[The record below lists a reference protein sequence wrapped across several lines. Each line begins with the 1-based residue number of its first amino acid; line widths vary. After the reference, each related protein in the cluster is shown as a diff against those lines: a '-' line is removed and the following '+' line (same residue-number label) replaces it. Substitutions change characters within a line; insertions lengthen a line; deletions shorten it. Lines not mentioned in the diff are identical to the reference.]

1 MLSINS
7 IQGWFGDPE
16 ISVLTPYVKDLTG
29 LLVEIGSF
37 HGKSTLF
44 FRLANPNIQILT
56 IDVCNETGILKEHDD
71 GHITIPNS
79 IDKEVLAQG
88 NIFQVKGNS
97 HDVVTRFNWP
107 IDFLFIDSLH
117 SYEDTRDTINEWKH
131 FMKPKS
137 YIACHDYA
145 TAFPGV
151 IKAVQECGIPIV
163 EERNGIAVLQV

>member
-1 MLSINS
+1 MNELNQ

-16 ISVLTPYVKDLTG
+16 IDVLTPYVTGLTG

-71 GHITIPNS
+71 GTIVIPDS
-79 IDKEVLAQG
+79 IDKEVLAYG

-97 HDVVTRFNWP
+97 HDVVKRFNWK
-107 IDFLFIDSLH
+107 IDFLFLDALH
-117 SYEDTRDTINEWKH
+117 SYQDTLDGLNEWKR
-131 FMKPKS
+131 FIKPGH

-151 IKAVQECGIPIV
+151 IHAVKDSKLPIV
-163 EERNGIAVLQV
+163 EERNGIAVLQP

>member
-1 MLSINS
+1 MQIND
-7 IQGWFGDPE
+7 IQGWFGEPE

-71 GHITIPNS
+71 GTIVIPDS
-79 IDKEVLAQG
+79 IDKAVLDQG

-97 HDVVTRFNWP
+97 HDVVKRFNWS
-107 IDFLFIDSLH
+107 IDFMFLDALH
-117 SYEDTRDTINEWKH
+117 SYQDTLDSLNEWKVFIKPGH
-131 FMKPKS
+131 F
-137 YIACHDYA
+137 IACHDYS
-145 TAFPGV
+145 TAFSGV
-151 IKAVQECGIPIV
+151 IQAVKDSKLKIV
-163 EERNGIAVLQV
+163 EERNGLAVLQP